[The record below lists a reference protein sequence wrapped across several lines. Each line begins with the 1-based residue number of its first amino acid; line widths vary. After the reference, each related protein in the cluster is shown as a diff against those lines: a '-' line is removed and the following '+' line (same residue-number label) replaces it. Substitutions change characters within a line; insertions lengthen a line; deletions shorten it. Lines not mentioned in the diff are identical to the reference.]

1 MTQNMTDSTDSS
13 GAVDP
18 FAHHRGLQY
27 AFRPG
32 AMTIGVITPLEGFTG
47 AIPTLHRHAEIIEQ
61 AEQAGF
67 STVWVRDVP
76 LLDPSF
82 GDTGQVFDT
91 WTYLGYL
98 AARTQRIALG
108 TASIVLPLR
117 HPIHTAKAAASVD
130 QLSGG
135 RFLLGAAAGDRA
147 VEFPAFGVAHASRS
161 ERFRESLQFVRRLTE
176 ESFPRIDSPLGHLNG
191 ADLVPK
197 PTQGRLPIF
206 MTGRGGQQV
215 EWIAENAD
223 GWQFYLLPFDQQKLN
238 VQRWRRLTGREEGV
252 FKPFAQSMYID
263 LTEDPM
269 AVPRPLHQGLRLG
282 RVPLLELL
290 NAWQTIGVDQLMIN
304 FKQSRRP
311 VAEVI
316 DEFAEYLLPHFPTG
330 PGADA
335 GQ

>member
-1 MTQNMTDSTDSS
+1 MDSS
-13 GAVDP
+13 SDP
-18 FAHHRGLQY
+18 LTAHPGMRH

-47 AIPTLHRHAEIIEQ
+47 AIPTMNRHAELIDR
-61 AEQAGF
+61 AEAAGF

-82 GDTGQVFDT
+82 GDTGQIFDT

-98 AARTQRIALG
+98 AARTNRIALG

-117 HPIHTAKAAASVD
+117 HPIHTAKAAASID

-135 RFLLGAAAGDRA
+135 RFLLGAAAGDRP
-147 VEFPAFGVAHASRS
+147 VEFPAFGIAHATRS

-176 ESFPRIDSPLGHLNG
+176 ESFPKIDSFLGHLNG
-191 ADLVPK
+191 TADLIPRPVR
-197 PTQGRLPIF
+197 GRLPIF
-206 MTGRGGQQV
+206 MTGRGGQDLD
-215 EWIAENAD
+215 WIAAHTD
-223 GWQFYLLPFDQQKLN
+223 GWQFYLLPFEQQQLN
-238 VQRWRRLTGREEGV
+238 IQRWRRLTGRDDGG

-263 LTEDPM
+263 LTEDPT
-269 AVPRPLHQGLRLG
+269 AAPQPLHQGLRLG
-282 RVPLLELL
+282 REPLLEFLQ
-290 NAWQTIGVDQLMIN
+290 AWQAIGVDQLMIN

-316 DEFAEYLLPHFPTG
+316 EEFAEYLLPHFPPG
-330 PGADA
+330 PGGDE
-335 GQ
+335 GR